1 MRPPAGRWQDGDGEK
16 TMLIMANI
24 LGWIYAHWK
33 WAVGV
38 IVGII
43 LLVVLFSVSMR
54 IYRWFNPLPK
64 LDEVQIQKGEQ
75 AIKDRNDAKLKDIL
89 AESDTAVENA
99 DTTIK
104 QAEQNTEDARKTYDS
119 WTTDELLK
127 EFERRKALTEQE
139 KSQ

>member
-1 MRPPAGRWQDGDGEK
+1 
-16 TMLIMANI
+16 MANI
-24 LGWIYAHWK
+24 LGWIYANWR
-33 WAVGV
+33 WAAGIV
-38 IVGII
+38 VGII

-75 AIKDRNDAKLKDIL
+75 AVKDRNDAKLKEIL
-89 AESDTAVENA
+89 AESDTHVENA
-99 DTTIK
+99 DSTIK
-104 QAEQNTEDARKTYDS
+104 QAEQNIEDARKTYDS

>member
-1 MRPPAGRWQDGDGEK
+1 
-16 TMLIMANI
+16 MLIMANI
-24 LGWIYAHWK
+24 LGWIYANWR
-33 WAVGV
+33 WAAGIV
-38 IVGII
+38 VGII

-75 AIKDRNDAKLKDIL
+75 AVKDRNDAKLKEIL
-89 AESDTAVENA
+89 AESDTHVENA
-99 DTTIK
+99 DSTIK
-104 QAEQNTEDARKTYDS
+104 QAEQNIEDARKTYDS

>member
-1 MRPPAGRWQDGDGEK
+1 
-16 TMLIMANI
+16 MLIMANI
-24 LGWIYAHWK
+24 LGWLYAHWK
-33 WAVGV
+33 LAASV
-38 IVGII
+38 IVSGVLV
-43 LLVVLFSVSMR
+43 LLFFSASMR
-54 IYRWFNPLPK
+54 VYRWFNPPPK

-127 EFERRKALTEQE
+127 EFERRKAEHEAE
-139 KSQ
+139 KGL

>member
-1 MRPPAGRWQDGDGEK
+1 
-16 TMLIMANI
+16 MLIMANI

-54 IYRWFNPLPK
+54 VYRWFNPPPK

-127 EFERRKALTEQE
+127 EFERRKAEHEAE
-139 KSQ
+139 KGL

>member
-1 MRPPAGRWQDGDGEK
+1 
-16 TMLIMANI
+16 MLIMANI

-38 IVGII
+38 IVGIV

-54 IYRWFNPLPK
+54 VYRWFNPLPK

-75 AIKDRNDAKLKDIL
+75 AIQQKNDERLKDVL

-139 KSQ
+139 KPQ

>member
-1 MRPPAGRWQDGDGEK
+1 
-16 TMLIMANI
+16 MLIMANI

-54 IYRWFNPLPK
+54 VYRWFNPLPK

-75 AIKDRNDAKLKDIL
+75 AIQQKNDERLKDIL

-139 KSQ
+139 KPQ

>member
-1 MRPPAGRWQDGDGEK
+1 
-16 TMLIMANI
+16 MLIMANI

-75 AIKDRNDAKLKDIL
+75 AIEDRNDAKLKDIL

>member
-1 MRPPAGRWQDGDGEK
+1 
-16 TMLIMANI
+16 MLIMANI

-54 IYRWFNPLPK
+54 IYRWINPPAK

-75 AIKDRNDAKLKDIL
+75 AVKDRNDAKLKEIL

-119 WTTDELLK
+119 WTMDELLK

>member
-1 MRPPAGRWQDGDGEK
+1 
-16 TMLIMANI
+16 MLIMANI

-75 AIKDRNDAKLKDIL
+75 AIQQKNDERLKDVL

-139 KSQ
+139 KPQ

>member
-1 MRPPAGRWQDGDGEK
+1 
-16 TMLIMANI
+16 MLIMANI

-54 IYRWFNPLPK
+54 VYRWFNPLPK

-75 AIKDRNDAKLKDIL
+75 AIQQKNDERLKDVL

-139 KSQ
+139 KPQ